1 MRGFSSCSESG
12 VRVTEVSIPVQG
24 ASIKVRTY
32 VPESGDDESFPV
44 LVWYHSGGFKLG
56 DLEFDDAFLR
66 LICKTNRVSVVNVDY
81 RLAPEHPFPI
91 PLEDAYDA
99 LRWATANAS
108 SFSGDVRK
116 GLLVGGPSAGGNLTA
131 VVALR
136 ARDDPELKGK
146 LTGQILQIPMI
157 CSPPAYPEK
166 WKSELLSMDQ
176 NKDAPLLTR
185 DEMTAYYAD
194 YNPPDFTSPDV
205 APLLAQN
212 HRGLPPAY
220 FQVCGLDPL
229 RDEALLYEKI
239 LRESG
244 VSTKIECYPGLPHYF
259 WGYIPSLSCSERL
272 REDTLAGVKWLIEKK
287 GE

>member
-1 MRGFSSCSESG
+1 MSEFSSCSESG
-12 VRVTEVSIPVQG
+12 LQVTDVSIPVQG
-24 ASIKVRTY
+24 ASIKVRIY
-32 VPESGDDESFPV
+32 VPESGGNESFPV
-44 LVWYHSGGFKLG
+44 LVWYHGGGFKVG
-56 DLEFDDAFLR
+56 DLELDDAFLR

-91 PLEDAYDA
+91 PLEDSFDA
-99 LRWATANAS
+99 LKWVAANAS

-116 GLLVGGPSAGGNLTA
+116 GLLVGGPSAGGNLAA

-146 LTGQILQIPMI
+146 LTGQILQVPMI

-185 DEMTAYYAD
+185 HDLEGSYND
-194 YNPPDFTSPDV
+194 YQAPDLTSPDI
-205 APLLAQN
+205 APLLAPN
-212 HRGLPPAY
+212 HQGLPPAY
-220 FQVCGLDPL
+220 VQVCGLDPL
-229 RDEALLYEKI
+229 RDEAFLYEKI

-244 VSTKIECYPGLPHYF
+244 VPTKIECYPGLPHYF
-259 WGYIPSLSCSERL
+259 WGYIPSLSCSEKFRG
-272 REDTLAGVKWLIEKK
+272 DTLAGVKWLIERK